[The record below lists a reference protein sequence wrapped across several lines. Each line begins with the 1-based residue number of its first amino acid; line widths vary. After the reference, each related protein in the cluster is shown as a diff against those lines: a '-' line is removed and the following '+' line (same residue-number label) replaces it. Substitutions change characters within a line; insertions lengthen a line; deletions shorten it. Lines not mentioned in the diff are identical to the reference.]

1 MFGQRPS
8 LDSTQT
14 PTQIAE
20 SQGRHVEVTGA
31 YLNPNRAG
39 IDKDLISLL
48 VLRALN
54 VPNIKTIFGG
64 KRECFVTVG
73 YPATKKKA
81 KKTKSVQI
89 ERQTAVWNQT
99 LDPL

>member
-1 MFGQRPS
+1 M
-8 LDSTQT
+8 
-14 PTQIAE
+14 
-20 SQGRHVEVTGA
+20 
-31 YLNPNRAG
+31 
-39 IDKDLISLL
+39 ISLL

-64 KRECFVTVG
+64 KRECFVTIG
-73 YPATKKKA
+73 YQATKKKA
-81 KKTKSVQI
+81 KKTKKTKSVQI